1 MPRKS
6 YNVQG
11 PRNRGLLLLYL
22 LGYTKMTNPEILEL
36 AKTCGFDDF
45 IGEKRTYY
53 ECDEEQLLKFALLV
67 HENGYEEGYD
77 DGCFQATGGQS

>member
-1 MPRKS
+1 
-6 YNVQG
+6 
-11 PRNRGLLLLYL
+11 
-22 LGYTKMTNPEILEL
+22 MTNPEILEL

-45 IGEKRTYY
+45 IGEKGTYY

-67 HENGYEEGYD
+67 HENGYEQGYD